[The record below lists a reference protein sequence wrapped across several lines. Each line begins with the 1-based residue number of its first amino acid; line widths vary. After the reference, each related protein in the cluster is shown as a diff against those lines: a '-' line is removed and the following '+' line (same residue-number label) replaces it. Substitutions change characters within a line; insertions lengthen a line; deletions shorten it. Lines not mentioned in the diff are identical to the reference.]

1 MNRTIFR
8 ITNAFKFFFVA
19 LAKPELLKADTFK
32 MMADLLAMIM
42 KVSAERRPMMAH
54 VAFLNV
60 ETENA
65 PMISIWAG
73 PGAHCSP
80 LGRIDELLEENKRLK
95 DALMQAGDKKQA
107 EGI

>member
-54 VAFLNV
+54 VAFLNI

-65 PMISIWAG
+65 PMISIWAARN
-73 PGAHCSP
+73 PAAVARQKTQKTWLS
-80 LGRIDELLEENKRLK
+80 NAKS
-95 DALMQAGDKKQA
+95 A
-107 EGI
+107 